1 MIEVTVTM
9 HGNLRR
15 FLPEGRASTTLRVPE
30 GTTLRQVIE
39 MVHAHDHV
47 WLVAVNGTAASA
59 AATVSAGDAVD
70 LYEQLEGARPSSALL
85 NHRSTAAG
93 LPIAQ
98 TLDPDRATN
107 SPVKLHDLHP
117 SCPYREF
124 HP

>member
-70 LYEQLEGARPSSALL
+70 LYEQLEG
-85 NHRSTAAG
+85 G
-93 LPIAQ
+93 
-98 TLDPDRATN
+98 
-107 SPVKLHDLHP
+107 
-117 SCPYREF
+117 
-124 HP
+124 